1 MIDNN
6 TLDLIKEYLNTRE
19 RSNMDSEL
27 SDILVVR
34 KLLFISILKNLI
46 LSKKI
51 FRKNKDIATFL
62 KNNFGISL
70 SDYMIHSRT
79 TICGKI
85 VRIIKEITD
94 EDEINNYLNKLFEIL
109 KKINN
114 NDDLEKVDI
123 YSVIER
129 MEL

>member
-34 KLLFISILKNLI
+34 KLLFISILQNLI

-94 EDEINNYLNKLFEIL
+94 ESFIKKSRVLLL

>member
-1 MIDNN
+1 
-6 TLDLIKEYLNTRE
+6 
-19 RSNMDSEL
+19 
-27 SDILVVR
+27 
-34 KLLFISILKNLI
+34 
-46 LSKKI
+46 
-51 FRKNKDIATFL
+51 
-62 KNNFGISL
+62 
-70 SDYMIHSRT
+70 MIHSRT
-79 TICGKI
+79 TIRGKI

>member
-1 MIDNN
+1 
-6 TLDLIKEYLNTRE
+6 
-19 RSNMDSEL
+19 
-27 SDILVVR
+27 
-34 KLLFISILKNLI
+34 
-46 LSKKI
+46 
-51 FRKNKDIATFL
+51 
-62 KNNFGISL
+62 
-70 SDYMIHSRT
+70 MIHSRT

-94 EDEINNYLNKLFEIL
+94 EDEINKYLNKLFEIL

>member
-1 MIDNN
+1 M
-6 TLDLIKEYLNTRE
+6 K
-19 RSNMDSEL
+19 
-27 SDILVVR
+27 DIGIYVHIPFC
-34 KLLFISILKNLI
+34 KQKCYYCDFISYVGKEKLVEKYINIL
-46 LSKKI
+46 
-51 FRKNKDIATFL
+51 
-62 KNNFGISL
+62 
-70 SDYMIHSRT
+70 
-79 TICGKI
+79 
-85 VRIIKEITD
+85 IKEITD

>member
-34 KLLFISILKNLI
+34 KLLFISILQNLI

-62 KNNFGISL
+62 KNNLTFPDFYI
-70 SDYMIHSRT
+70 
-79 TICGKI
+79 
-85 VRIIKEITD
+85 
-94 EDEINNYLNKLFEIL
+94 LFIF
-109 KKINN
+109 
-114 NDDLEKVDI
+114 
-123 YSVIER
+123 
-129 MEL
+129 

>member
-34 KLLFISILKNLI
+34 KLLFISILQNLI

-62 KNNFGISL
+62 KNNFGIFL

>member
-34 KLLFISILKNLI
+34 KLLFISILQNLI

-51 FRKNKDIATFL
+51 FRKNKINIFFEKSVTNRW
-62 KNNFGISL
+62 KNS
-70 SDYMIHSRT
+70 YM
-79 TICGKI
+79 
-85 VRIIKEITD
+85 
-94 EDEINNYLNKLFEIL
+94 
-109 KKINN
+109 
-114 NDDLEKVDI
+114 
-123 YSVIER
+123 
-129 MEL
+129 

>member
-34 KLLFISILKNLI
+34 KLLFISILQNLI

-51 FRKNKDIATFL
+51 FRKNK
-62 KNNFGISL
+62 
-70 SDYMIHSRT
+70 
-79 TICGKI
+79 
-85 VRIIKEITD
+85 
-94 EDEINNYLNKLFEIL
+94 
-109 KKINN
+109 
-114 NDDLEKVDI
+114 
-123 YSVIER
+123 
-129 MEL
+129 

>member
-34 KLLFISILKNLI
+34 KLLFISILQNLI

-79 TICGKI
+79 TICWKI

>member
-1 MIDNN
+1 MARQKKQGIDYFS
-6 TLDLIKEYLNTRE
+6 LDCDFFSDKKIK
-19 RSNMDSEL
+19 
-27 SDILVVR
+27 
-34 KLLFISILKNLI
+34 ILK
-46 LSKKI
+46 
-51 FRKNKDIATFL
+51 
-62 KNNFGISL
+62 
-70 SDYMIHSRT
+70 
-79 TICGKI
+79 
-85 VRIIKEITD
+85 ITD

>member
-1 MIDNN
+1 MI
-6 TLDLIKEYLNTRE
+6 IW
-19 RSNMDSEL
+19 
-27 SDILVVR
+27 
-34 KLLFISILKNLI
+34 
-46 LSKKI
+46 
-51 FRKNKDIATFL
+51 
-62 KNNFGISL
+62 
-70 SDYMIHSRT
+70 IHSRT

>member
-34 KLLFISILKNLI
+34 KLLFISILQNLI

-51 FRKNKDIATFL
+51 FIPILFFFLLFNRGGPPGPPLAGYFLRLLTFRKIRPPMMNTTSAMA
-62 KNNFGISL
+62 
-70 SDYMIHSRT
+70 MIVFSSIR
-79 TICGKI
+79 
-85 VRIIKEITD
+85 
-94 EDEINNYLNKLFEIL
+94 
-109 KKINN
+109 
-114 NDDLEKVDI
+114 
-123 YSVIER
+123 
-129 MEL
+129 

>member
-1 MIDNN
+1 
-6 TLDLIKEYLNTRE
+6 
-19 RSNMDSEL
+19 
-27 SDILVVR
+27 
-34 KLLFISILKNLI
+34 
-46 LSKKI
+46 
-51 FRKNKDIATFL
+51 
-62 KNNFGISL
+62 
-70 SDYMIHSRT
+70 MIHSRT

>member
-34 KLLFISILKNLI
+34 KLLFISILQNLI

-51 FRKNKDIATFL
+51 
-62 KNNFGISL
+62 
-70 SDYMIHSRT
+70 
-79 TICGKI
+79 
-85 VRIIKEITD
+85 
-94 EDEINNYLNKLFEIL
+94 
-109 KKINN
+109 
-114 NDDLEKVDI
+114 LEKTKI
-123 YSVIER
+123 
-129 MEL
+129 LLLF